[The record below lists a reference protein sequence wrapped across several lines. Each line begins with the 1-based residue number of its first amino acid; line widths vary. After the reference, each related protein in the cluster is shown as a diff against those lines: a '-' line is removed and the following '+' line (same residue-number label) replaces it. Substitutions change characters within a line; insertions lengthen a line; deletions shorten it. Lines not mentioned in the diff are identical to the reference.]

1 MKIMIVTEAWDPQ
14 INGVVRTL
22 KMTTRKLTELGHEV
36 QMLTPDQFF
45 NIPCPTYPEIQL
57 TITPTYKVR
66 QKIDEFRPDVLHIAT
81 EGPLGWAAR
90 KVAIQRGWPFSTGF
104 HSRFPEYIHMRMKF
118 PLEWSYNAL
127 RNFHNAGVSTMV
139 PTMAMLE
146 TLREQGFTKVVHWSR
161 GVNSELFNPHGE
173 RIERGNVPIF
183 LHVGR
188 IAVEKSIEDFLEM
201 DLPGEKWI
209 AGEGPSR
216 KELQKKYPQVRWFG
230 WLSGEDLARL
240 YRSAD
245 VFVFPSR
252 TDTFGLVM
260 IEAMACGT
268 PVAAYPVTGPIDVVG
283 NSEGGVLREDLRV
296 ASLMALQLDRR
307 KVAEYGAKFSWD
319 AATSQFL
326 GALRPID
333 RAA

>member
-1 MKIMIVTEAWDPQ
+1 
-14 INGVVRTL
+14 
-22 KMTTRKLTELGHEV
+22 MTTRLLSESGHEV
-36 QMLTPDQFF
+36 RILTPYEFF
-45 NIPCPTYPEIQL
+45 NIPCPTYPEIRL
-57 TITPTYKVR
+57 TLTLVSNVR
-66 QKIDEFRPDVLHIAT
+66 KKIDEFKPDILHIAT

-90 KVAIQRGWPFSTGF
+90 KVAIARGWPFSTGF
-104 HSRFPEYIHMRMKF
+104 HSRFPEYIHMRVKF
-118 PLEWSYNAL
+118 PLEWSCNAL

-139 PTMAMLE
+139 PTVAMLE
-146 TLREQGFTKVVHWSR
+146 TLREQGFTKVIHWSR
-161 GVNSELFNPHGE
+161 GVNSELFTPHGTT
-173 RIERGNVPIF
+173 IERGNGPIF

-188 IAVEKSIEDFLEM
+188 IAVEKSIENFLAM
-201 DLPGEKWI
+201 DLPGEKWV

-216 KELQKKYPQVRWFG
+216 KELQKKYPEVRWFG
-230 WLSGEDLARL
+230 WLSGEELARL

-307 KVAEYGAKFSWD
+307 KVANYGAKFSWD

>member
-1 MKIMIVTEAWDPQ
+1 MR
-14 INGVVRTL
+14 VR
-22 KMTTRKLTELGHEV
+22 
-36 QMLTPDQFF
+36 
-45 NIPCPTYPEIQL
+45 
-57 TITPTYKVR
+57 
-66 QKIDEFRPDVLHIAT
+66 
-81 EGPLGWAAR
+81 
-90 KVAIQRGWPFSTGF
+90 
-104 HSRFPEYIHMRMKF
+104 F

-230 WLSGEDLARL
+230 WLSGENLARL

-283 NSEGGVLREDLRV
+283 NSEGGVLREDLRD
-296 ASLMALQLDRR
+296 ASLLALQLDRR
-307 KVAEYGAKFSWD
+307 KVAEYGTRFSWD
-319 AATSQFL
+319 AATSQFVN
-326 GALRPID
+326 ALRAIERVD
-333 RAA
+333 

>member
-22 KMTTRKLTELGHEV
+22 KMTARQLTELGHEV

-45 NIPCPTYPEIQL
+45 NIPCPTYPEIRL

-66 QKIDEFRPDVLHIAT
+66 KKIDEFKPDILHIAT

-90 KVAIQRGWPFSTGF
+90 KVAIKRGWPFSTGF
-104 HSRFPEYIHMRMKF
+104 HSRFPEYIHMRVKF
-118 PLEWSYNAL
+118 PLEWSYYAL

-139 PTMAMLE
+139 PTVAMLE
-146 TLREQGFTKVVHWSR
+146 TLREQGFTKVIHWSR
-161 GVNSELFNPHGE
+161 GVNSELFTSHGTT
-173 RIERGNVPIF
+173 IERGNGPIF

-188 IAVEKSIEDFLEM
+188 IAIEKNIEAFLAM
-201 DLPGEKWI
+201 DLPGEKWV

-216 KELQKKYPQVRWFG
+216 KELQKKYPEVRWFG
-230 WLSGEDLARL
+230 WLSGDELARL

-296 ASLMALQLDRR
+296 ASLMALKLDRR
-307 KVAEYGAKFSWD
+307 KVADYGAKFSWD

-326 GALRPID
+326 DALRPIN

>member
-22 KMTTRKLTELGHEV
+22 KMTARQLTELGHEV

-45 NIPCPTYPEIQL
+45 NIPCPTYPEIRL
-57 TITPTYKVR
+57 TIAPTYKVR
-66 QKIDEFRPDVLHIAT
+66 KKIDEFKPDILHIAT

-90 KVAIQRGWPFSTGF
+90 KVAIKRGWPFSTGF
-104 HSRFPEYIHMRMKF
+104 HSRFPEYIHMRVKF
-118 PLEWSYNAL
+118 PLEWSYYAL

-139 PTMAMLE
+139 PTVAMLE
-146 TLREQGFTKVVHWSR
+146 TLREQGFTKVIHWSR
-161 GVNSELFNPHGE
+161 GVNSELFTSHGTT
-173 RIERGNVPIF
+173 IERGNGPIF

-188 IAVEKSIEDFLEM
+188 IAIEKNIEAFLAM
-201 DLPGEKWI
+201 DLPGEKWV

-216 KELQKKYPQVRWFG
+216 KELQKKYPEVRWFG
-230 WLSGEDLARL
+230 WLSGDELARL

-296 ASLMALQLDRR
+296 ASLMALKLDRR
-307 KVAEYGAKFSWD
+307 KVADYGAKFSWD

-326 GALRPID
+326 DALRPII